1 MENPDLTM
9 KVDMTLEQQLMEKFP
24 SKLVITLPEENYPE
38 KVSVIEL
45 EGILSVNYEK
55 NFLNFSISQKNKNN
69 NKCRLKCLK
78 TNIVFF
84 FRLS

>member
-24 SKLVITLPEENYPE
+24 TKLVITLPEENYPE

-45 EGILSVNYEK
+45 EGI
-55 NFLNFSISQKNKNN
+55 FISLTK
-69 NKCRLKCLK
+69 
-78 TNIVFF
+78 
-84 FRLS
+84 S